1 MDERPDRAGLVHVQA
16 GAADLPYPGRNF
28 IAGHVEPAARCLQ
41 PTEAA
46 SIAQRLHARRGVA
59 DYDREETKTEV
70 ARSHAAAV
78 AGSDKVAKMI
88 GLALS
93 AITLGFSAGNGEK
106 IAISGLARRRI
117 DGGRVVKEQI
127 CGGTTVVFLPRNVAG
142 RRCGRGQHIVTPI
155 SSFGPVAK
163 GEAALHTST

>member
-59 DYDREETKTEV
+59 DSDREETKTEV

-106 IAISGLARRRI
+106 IAIPDLLRQRL
-117 DGGRVVKEQI
+117 DGCRVVRGRLPGLKSGFFSCHKAREMP
-127 CGGTTVVFLPRNVAG
+127 CGQRTTHPGLQGPAWDARG
-142 RRCGRGQHIVTPI
+142 RQ
-155 SSFGPVAK
+155 K
-163 GEAALHTST
+163 